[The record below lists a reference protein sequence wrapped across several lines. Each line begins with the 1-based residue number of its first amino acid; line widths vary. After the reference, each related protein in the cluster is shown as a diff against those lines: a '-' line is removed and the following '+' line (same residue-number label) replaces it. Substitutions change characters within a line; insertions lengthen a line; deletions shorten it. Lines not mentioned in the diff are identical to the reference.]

1 MERLNLPAALDALDR
16 PIGIPPSLVKKA
28 EEVRLESGPE
38 RVETSIRDVQTLAK
52 NDAALLDEVRIMG
65 AR

>member
-65 AR
+65 AI

>member
-28 EEVRLESGPE
+28 DEVRLESGPE

-65 AR
+65 AI

>member
-1 MERLNLPAALDALDR
+1 MERFNLPAALDALDR

-65 AR
+65 AI